1 MLEKLEV
8 IAEKVYSIDCL
19 SDTRLFDPMRPMIA
33 KSCVAMNLR
42 FEFRYCFHHIV
53 ALIEADLLCLGAL
66 LGLHCWTPV
75 IFSLRMYSQSLD
87 QY

>member
-1 MLEKLEV
+1 MLERLEV
-8 IAEKVYSIDCL
+8 IAEKVYCL
-19 SDTRLFDPMRPMIA
+19 FGPMTPVIV
-33 KSCVAMNLR
+33 KNCVVTNLR
-42 FEFRYCFHHIV
+42 FEFRCCFHHIV
-53 ALIEADLLCLGAL
+53 ELIEADLLCLGAL